1 MANAAS
7 VCRAVLHSA
16 LGVWL
21 GLWTIGGIAMGTGG
35 ILILALECY
44 GWLYLDLWLS
54 VTPAGVLKRLAIVV
68 PSLPIVPMQATV
80 DALLRLPISV
90 VFIWCG
96 FNIAV
101 MAWIARKRLERRIAG
116 SLGFLQRDCSVVLA
130 TRADR

>member
-16 LGVWL
+16 LGVYL

-35 ILILALECY
+35 IFILAIECY

-54 VTPAGVLKRLAIVV
+54 VTPAGVLKRFAIVV
-68 PSLPIVPMQATV
+68 PSIPMVLMRSIVDT
-80 DALLRLPISV
+80 LLHLPISV

-96 FNIAV
+96 FHVAA
-101 MAWIARKRLERRIAG
+101 MAWIARKRLERRFRSREAV
-116 SLGFLQRDCSVVLA
+116 RDFDLIGICSHE
-130 TRADR
+130 